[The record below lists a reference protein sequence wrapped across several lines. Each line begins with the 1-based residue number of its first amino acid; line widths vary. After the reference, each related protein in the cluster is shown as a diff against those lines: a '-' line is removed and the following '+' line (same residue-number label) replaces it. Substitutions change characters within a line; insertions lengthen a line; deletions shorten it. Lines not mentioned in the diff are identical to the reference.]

1 MIRYIIKRILSIIPV
16 LLGIS
21 VVVFLA
27 VRLIPGDFTTVMLGT
42 QYTEEAA
49 AALRAQYGLDGPL
62 ITQYFIWLGGVL
74 TGDFGYSYI
83 SNQPVGALLF
93 SRLPVTL
100 ELTFLSLLLAVLFG
114 IPMGY
119 WAACKRNKAPDSAAT
134 VTGLL
139 GISIPNFWLGT
150 MFILLFSLKL
160 KWFPSGGFVP
170 LGEGLLENLRCMALP
185 AVALGLAVSAV
196 VMRSSRSAMV
206 EVTGQEYMKMAK
218 AKGLSGTGLIFR
230 HGIKNTMVNVL
241 TILGLQTG
249 SLLGGSVVIEQI
261 FSLPGIGS
269 LALQSINNRDYLVLQ
284 GTVLFIS
291 TMFVLINLSVDL
303 LYCAVNPQIR
313 Y

>member
-1 MIRYIIKRILSIIPV
+1 M
-16 LLGIS
+16 
-21 VVVFLA
+21 
-27 VRLIPGDFTTVMLGT
+27 
-42 QYTEEAA
+42 
-49 AALRAQYGLDGPL
+49 
-62 ITQYFIWLGGVL
+62 
-74 TGDFGYSYI
+74 
-83 SNQPVGALLF
+83 
-93 SRLPVTL
+93 
-100 ELTFLSLLLAVLFG
+100 
-114 IPMGY
+114 
-119 WAACKRNKAPDSAAT
+119 
-134 VTGLL
+134 
-139 GISIPNFWLGT
+139 
-150 MFILLFSLKL
+150 
-160 KWFPSGGFVP
+160 P

-291 TMFVLINLSVDL
+291 TMFVLINLIVDL